1 MGRLD
6 FKRGR
11 FSVGAE
17 TRSIE
22 EGLRGY
28 QSVAGDV
35 LEYWRFH
42 RELSTMDAVY
52 DEATGYG
59 KVYHGPFTVPVL
71 HVVHLQ
77 GDDLAGGDQG
87 FYTDDT
93 LTATAGFRMLART
106 GLTRL
111 DIRTNQFLRDR
122 LVYDEK
128 VFRIT
133 RMTALGQIRR
143 ADLVVAIDATQVKA
157 DELVDDAQFAAWAV
171 DPNAIGP

>member
-1 MGRLD
+1 MGRVD

-22 EGLRGY
+22 KGLRGY

-42 RELSTMDAVY
+42 RELSAVDPVY

-59 KVYHGPFTVPVL
+59 KVYHGPYTLPVL

-77 GDDLAGGDQG
+77 GDDLSGGDQG
-87 FYTDDT
+87 FYTNDT
-93 LTATAGFRMLART
+93 LTASAGFRQLART

-111 DIRTNQFLRDR
+111 DIRTNAYLRDR
-122 LVYDEK
+122 LVYDQK

-143 ADLVVAIDATQVKA
+143 QDLIVAIDATQVKP
-157 DELVDDAQFAAWAV
+157 DELVDDTQFAPWAT
-171 DPNAIGP
+171 DPNAI